1 MMMDR
6 YTKSILTA
14 IALTLMIIAA
24 QNAIGPSVAQQG
36 LQKVQLCDD
45 LSHCIQLA
53 ATGSGDHRGVP
64 VVVVPTTRLLQSK

>member
-1 MMMDR
+1 MMVDR
-6 YTKSILTA
+6 YTKSVLTA
-14 IALTLMIIAA
+14 IALALAIIAA

-53 ATGSGDHRGVP
+53 ATKSGDQHGLP
-64 VVVVPTTRLLQSK
+64 VVVVPTARLLHSN

>member
-1 MMMDR
+1 MMVDR
-6 YTKSILTA
+6 YTKSVLTA
-14 IALTLMIIAA
+14 IALALAIIAA

-53 ATGSGDHRGVP
+53 TTGSGDHRGVP
-64 VVVVPTTRLLQSK
+64 VVVVPTPRLLESK

>member
-1 MMMDR
+1 MMVDQ
-6 YTKSILTA
+6 YTKSVLTA
-14 IALTLMIIAA
+14 IALALTIIAA

-53 ATGSGDHRGVP
+53 ITGSGDHRGVP